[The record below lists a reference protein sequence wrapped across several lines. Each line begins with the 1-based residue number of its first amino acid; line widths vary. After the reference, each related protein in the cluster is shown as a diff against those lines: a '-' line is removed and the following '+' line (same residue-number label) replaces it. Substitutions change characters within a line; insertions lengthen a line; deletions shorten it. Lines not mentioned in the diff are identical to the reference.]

1 MQQVKK
7 YGKKQRMEFLNHVSV
22 QLWGI
27 WEQSYANFEKKN
39 FLTSLHCSWYERF
52 RPQMSSSSLC
62 GYAHTRETH
71 APSDFR
77 HG

>member
-27 WEQSYANFEKKN
+27 WEQRYADLEKN
-39 FLTSLHCSWYERF
+39 TFFLEVHTVHKVFANKC
-52 RPQMSSSSLC
+52 RPQL
-62 GYAHTRETH
+62 
-71 APSDFR
+71 
-77 HG
+77 